1 MNQNDN
7 KPKKLIQ
14 WIADDELFKSVRFH
28 STLGS
33 CFFVLTLLSFFG
45 FYKFF
50 DSFPFV
56 LAIFLAGTLGG
67 VTNNYIRLKA
77 IPADQVIFPNTT
89 TNKLAIIQVYVSPI
103 IAGVFG
109 CILYGV
115 FVSGI
120 LRGALFPEFT
130 GVEENFQSVFEI
142 FNTID
147 PKSNQDSVKAI
158 VWSFVAG
165 FSEKMV
171 PNIIDKIADDIKEHD
186 KKNGI
191 NGNSKNNVNTSN
203 SVDRKL
209 LKS

>member
-7 KPKKLIQ
+7 KLKKLVQ
-14 WIADDELFKSVRFH
+14 WVVDDELFKSVRFH
-28 STLGS
+28 SAMGS
-33 CFFVLTLLSFFG
+33 CFFVIALLSLFG

-77 IPADQVIFPNTT
+77 IPADQAIFPNTT
-89 TNKLAIIQVYVSPI
+89 TNQLAIIQVYVSPI

-109 CILYGV
+109 CIFYYI

-130 GVEENFQSVFEI
+130 GVEEKFQRVSEI

-147 PKSNQDSVKAI
+147 PKTNQDSVKAI

-171 PNIIDKIADDIKEHD
+171 PNIIDKIAEDTKKQD
-186 KKNGI
+186 KNNGV
-191 NGNSKNNVNTSN
+191 NGNSKNNADASDKGA
-203 SVDRKL
+203 S
-209 LKS
+209 

>member
-1 MNQNDN
+1 MITHQVKGPKDEMIRIILLILYYINRITLFFWGIHPDN
-7 KPKKLIQ
+7 RSIK
-14 WIADDELFKSVRFH
+14 V
-28 STLGS
+28 
-33 CFFVLTLLSFFG
+33 
-45 FYKFF
+45 F

-77 IPADQVIFPNTT
+77 IPADQAIFPNTT
-89 TNKLAIIQVYVSPI
+89 TNQLAIIQVYVSPI

-109 CILYGV
+109 CILYYI

-130 GVEENFQSVFEI
+130 GVEENFQSVSEI

-147 PKSNQDSVKAI
+147 PKTNQDSVKAI

-171 PNIIDKIADDIKEHD
+171 PNIIDKIAEDTKKQD
-186 KKNGI
+186 KNNGA
-191 NGNSKNNVNTSN
+191 NGNSKNNADASDKGA
-203 SVDRKL
+203 S
-209 LKS
+209 